1 MKKITAFL
9 LASAVAV
16 MSLAGCT
23 GSSTGNQMLDGPGMV
38 NENADP
44 DNDNTAAELT
54 DWEYIKN
61 KGEFVVGITLY
72 EPMNYYDENGKL
84 TGFDTEFAEAV
95 AELTGVKVKFQEIE
109 WDQKEMELKSKKID
123 AIWNGLTVT
132 EERKENM
139 AFSTSYVVN
148 QQVVVIKKSNADKYK
163 SLADLKGA
171 TICAESGSAGES
183 AIEADAN
190 LSEASYVASSAQ
202 KDALL
207 EVKAGTCDAAVLDL
221 TLAQA
226 VINDDTD
233 YSDLM
238 IMEGTNLQSEEY
250 AIGMRLEDV
259 ETVKVINEA
268 IAKLLADGTLAKL
281 GEKYGIDVI
290 TE

>member
-16 MSLAGCT
+16 MSLTGCT

>member
-38 NENADP
+38 NENADH

>member
-44 DNDNTAAELT
+44 DNNNTAAELT
-54 DWEYIKN
+54 DWEYIKD

>member
-226 VINDDTD
+226 VINEDTD

>member
-1 MKKITAFL
+1 
-9 LASAVAV
+9 
-16 MSLAGCT
+16 
-23 GSSTGNQMLDGPGMV
+23 
-38 NENADP
+38 
-44 DNDNTAAELT
+44 
-54 DWEYIKN
+54 
-61 KGEFVVGITLY
+61 
-72 EPMNYYDENGKL
+72 
-84 TGFDTEFAEAV
+84 
-95 AELTGVKVKFQEIE
+95 
-109 WDQKEMELKSKKID
+109 MELKSKKID